1 MISVIAQANAQVTA
15 QANAQVIAVFAQV
28 ISVVLLSTFQC
39 CLVLCSEVAAL
50 VSIVG

>member
-1 MISVIAQANAQVTA
+1 VISVIAQANAQVI
-15 QANAQVIAVFAQV
+15 AQVIAGFGQV
-28 ISVVLLSTFQC
+28 ILVVVLSTFQC